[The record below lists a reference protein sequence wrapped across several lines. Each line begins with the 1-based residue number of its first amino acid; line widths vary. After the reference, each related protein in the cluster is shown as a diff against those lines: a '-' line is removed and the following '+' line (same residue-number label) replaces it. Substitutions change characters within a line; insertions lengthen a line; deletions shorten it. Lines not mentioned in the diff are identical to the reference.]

1 MAGAWRVVSKAFV
14 WIACTA
20 GFLYQASDVLQLYTR
35 HAFTVTVY
43 KEHGSRHIRFP
54 AATICIEKCAR
65 CMRHSHASFVRHAAE
80 PSETGCAWLR
90 ISALARAA
98 TRLPVFL
105 FSDLAWFVGLPANS
119 RVPSALRHGTTA
131 LLDYGKGGS
140 EALAERLLF
149 DPQLRDEAAY
159 TPSELFNC
167 RMRSLDDKC
176 TAFSCTSMIRRTF
189 YRTPFLMCY
198 TFDLYQY
205 SEPSHP
211 FRSCEVPW
219 LYDCKNT
226 AFSQLSHTFKDLIFI
241 ADALSQGQTG
251 NKAATTG
258 DCCIRCV
265 GAHILKASC
274 DVDKVRRRAGLIFKA
289 ICDVSAM
296 RYKVEL
302 TVAWDAL
309 NTGPTDNALKY
320 PLIVHEPEVCPPEK
334 LAPIHL
340 RQGMRYTVSIAQVI
354 FRRLPYPSA
363 SRCTDYRGRGRVGA
377 YFGYMN
383 YAVCLQ
389 DCLIQQEL
397 RTCGCAFHDHEFA
410 ATSFNGILC
419 SSEKKSKCV
428 KMFSRD
434 LNYNICKERCSQP
447 CSEIT
452 YDVKL
457 TGLSDN
463 EPGQN
468 QSSFTARIRFATN
481 SLTVYDYQRRLTE
494 QEALAYIG
502 GYLGIWLGVSL
513 YSIYVVLETS
523 LTAFLR
529 NRCHVFKNLA
539 RA

>member
-1 MAGAWRVVSKAFV
+1 MAGAWGVVSKAFV

-54 AATICIEKCAR
+54 AATICTEKCSSDSPPPDSPNCLDGPDDDNYHRVTLSTAIHWPTKGR
-65 CMRHSHASFVRHAAE
+65 LGCWERGILLKIYSFLQ
-80 PSETGCAWLR
+80 SLL
-90 ISALARAA
+90 LARASEC
-98 TRLPVFL
+98 RSKRDVLC
-105 FSDLAWFVGLPANS
+105 GNNNS
-119 RVPSALRHGTTA
+119 LCQ
-131 LLDYGKGGS
+131 GGS

-149 DPQLRDEAAY
+149 DPELRNEAAY

-167 RMRSLDDKC
+167 RMRSLDEKC
-176 TAFSCTSMIRRTF
+176 AAFSCTSMIRRTF

-205 SEPSHP
+205 SEPNHS

-219 LYDCKNT
+219 LYE
-226 AFSQLSHTFKDLIFI
+226 
-241 ADALSQGQTG
+241 
-251 NKAATTG
+251 
-258 DCCIRCV
+258 
-265 GAHILKASC
+265 
-274 DVDKVRRRAGLIFKA
+274 
-289 ICDVSAM
+289 
-296 RYKVEL
+296 VEL

-309 NTGPTDNALKY
+309 NTGPTDNVLKY

-340 RQGMRYTVSIAQVI
+340 RQGMRYTVSIAQRV

-397 RTCGCAFHDHEFA
+397 KTCGCAFHDHEFA
-410 ATSFNGILC
+410 ATSFNGVLC

-457 TGLSDN
+457 TGLADN

-468 QSSFTARIRFATN
+468 QSSFTARIRFATS

-529 NRCHVFKNLA
+529 NRFHVFKNLA